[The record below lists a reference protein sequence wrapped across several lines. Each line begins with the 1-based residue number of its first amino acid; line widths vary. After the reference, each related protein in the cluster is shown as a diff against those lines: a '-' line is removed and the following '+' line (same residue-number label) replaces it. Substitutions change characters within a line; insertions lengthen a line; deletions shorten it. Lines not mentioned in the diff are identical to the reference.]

1 MADFKK
7 AFQLTMQ
14 NEGGFVLHKVEHDSG
29 GWTFAGIAERYNPNW
44 PGWRLVKAGMENDPQ
59 VTQMVMDLYK
69 EKYWDKARL
78 DDVES
83 DLVAYNIFD
92 FGVNAGLRTS
102 VKITQRI
109 VDVTADG
116 GLGPITLGAIN
127 THDEQAFV
135 QAFIIAKVARYN
147 AIVARNRTQVKFLH
161 GWLNR
166 AFKTLSL

>member
-1 MADFKK
+1 MADFKR
-7 AFQLTMQ
+7 AFHLTMQ
-14 NEGGFVLHKVEHDSG
+14 NEGGFVLHKVEHDRG

-44 PGWRLVKAGMENDPQ
+44 PGWSLVKAGRHDDPQ

-78 DDVES
+78 DDIES

-92 FGVNAGLRTS
+92 FGVNAGVGTA
-102 VKITQRI
+102 VKIAQRI
-109 VDVTADG
+109 VDVTPDG
-116 GLGPITLGAIN
+116 GLGPISLTAIN
-127 THDEQAFV
+127 TCDEQSFV
-135 QAFIIAKVARYN
+135 QSFFISKVARYN
-147 AIVARNRTQVKFLH
+147 AIVARNGKQLKFLH